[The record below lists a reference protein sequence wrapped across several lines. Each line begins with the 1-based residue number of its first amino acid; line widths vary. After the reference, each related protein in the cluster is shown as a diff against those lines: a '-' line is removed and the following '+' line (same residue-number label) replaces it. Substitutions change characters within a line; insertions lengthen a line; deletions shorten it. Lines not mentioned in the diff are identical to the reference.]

1 MFPKNWIFLLFLV
14 ILLTYWSAGCSPAEP
29 EAAATGLPSPGQP
42 QDQAGE
48 IPYGT
53 ELDKSSPT
61 PFGTSTAAEPP
72 SAQEGVSP
80 TQVSGYKASPSLE
93 TIPEPTAALESTS
106 ETTPAEPEEISQP
119 EDRQLQVAWPSL
131 VRLGESDVV
140 RLTLVP
146 AHMSY
151 LLVTEFSD
159 HSEITHT
166 VAITPYEGYELFAAA
181 RLDGV
186 NFMVSPQGEQVQ
198 FLPADQPVEWRWSIS
213 PRRPGNQRLSV
224 VLCLKWIP
232 KAAHLAIREAT
243 VYSAGLDVRVASFLG
258 LTQAQAFLGGLVGL
272 FFGGAMSMFAL
283 VLLPKPARKQGGLR
297 DQAPNPT
304 LAIEIPSGL
313 TLIGQERALLK
324 SLFKRYARLLI
335 KQEFSSGYSGART
348 FLALPIHPD
357 GRSDAFTIAKL
368 GDRASIRREFWNYE
382 AYVKDRLPPVTAR
395 IQHNP
400 VQLPEHAQRHYK
412 EDRIQLAALQY
423 TFIGEPGYSPVSLS
437 DYLKSHPNPEVLY
450 RLFETFGPG
459 WWLQRK
465 PHTFRLGQEY
475 DRVLPAHYVIE
486 PAAGKGRIL
495 AGNQK
500 GIEQEFR
507 TGEIVR
513 LQDFKVHELRVD
525 RRSLSLQADADPG
538 FPPLRVRWLSRSN
551 PNGASGSIVATRRS
565 LLEEYITGCELN
577 GLPDP
582 LEHLP
587 QMLNETITGSQ
598 SVIHGDLNLENV
610 LIGPGEMLWLI
621 DFAQTREGHTLFDFA
636 HIEAEVIAHL
646 VAERISSPS
655 EYLEFLQRPDTS
667 PHQDLA
673 DLLAVIRAISRR
685 CLFNPTN
692 IQEHNLAL
700 AVTCL
705 GALKF
710 VNLDQHARNLL
721 YMTAAYYLQ

>member
-1 MFPKNWIFLLFLV
+1 M
-14 ILLTYWSAGCSPAEP
+14 
-29 EAAATGLPSPGQP
+29 PSPGQP

-48 IPYGT
+48 IPS
-53 ELDKSSPT
+53 EAEPEKPSPY
-61 PFGTSTAAEPP
+61 PFGTFPAAEPP
-72 SAQEGVSP
+72 SALEGFSP
-80 TQVSGYKASPSLE
+80 TQVSGYKASPSRE
-93 TIPEPTAALESTS
+93 TIPEPTSALESTS
-106 ETTPAEPEEISQP
+106 ETSSATPEEISLP
-119 EDRQLQVAWPSL
+119 EDRQLQVSWPSL
-131 VRLGESDVV
+131 VRLGESDLV

-146 AHMSY
+146 SHMSY

-166 VAITPYEGYELFAAA
+166 LAITPYEGYELFAAA

-186 NFMVSPQGEQVQ
+186 NFLVSPQGEQVQ

-213 PRRPGNQRLSV
+213 PRRPGNQSLSV
-224 VLCLKWIP
+224 ALRLKWVP
-232 KAAHLAIREAT
+232 EASHLAVREIT

-283 VLLPKPARKQGGLR
+283 VLLPKPAQKQGSLR

-304 LAIEIPSGL
+304 LAIEIPTGL
-313 TLIGQERALLK
+313 SLAGQERALLK
-324 SLFKRYARLLI
+324 SLFRRYARLLI

-382 AYVKDRLPPVTAR
+382 SYVKDRLPPVTAR

-400 VQLPEHAQRHYK
+400 VQLPEHAQRKYQ

-437 DYLKSHPNPEVLY
+437 NYLKSHPNPEILY

-465 PHTFRLGQEY
+465 PYTFRLGQEY

-486 PAAGKGRIL
+486 PAVGKGRIL
-495 AGNQK
+495 AGNQMRK
-500 GIEQEFR
+500 EQEFR
-507 TGEIVR
+507 AGEIVR

-525 RRSLSLQADADPG
+525 RQSLSLQGVMNPG

-551 PNGASGSIVATRRS
+551 PNGASGSVVATRRS
-565 LLEEYITGCELN
+565 LLEEYSIGCELN

-582 LEHLP
+582 LELLP
-587 QMLNETITGSQ
+587 QMLDETIAGSQ

-636 HIEAEVIAHL
+636 HLETEVIAHL

-673 DLLAVIRAISRR
+673 GLLIVIRDIASR
-685 CLFNPTN
+685 CLFNSTN
-692 IQEHNLAL
+692 TREHNLAL

-710 VNLDQHARNLL
+710 VNLDRHARNLL
-721 YMTAAYYLQ
+721 YMTAAYYMQ